1 MKRVDNKTL
10 SSRIREEY
18 GTVKHFCKKHGISY
32 HTYKNV
38 AIGYKVSANLEKTLR
53 SEGFIKED
61 ECLGYVS

>member
-38 AIGYKVSANLEKTLR
+38 AIGYKVSANLENTLK